1 MYDYECVHIFDPS
14 KKPKSMKTNIYIFLI
29 LLLSFSVA
37 HAQENSSQVKQVK
50 VVTVNELHV
59 NPSVSE
65 ITIIIQNIGTSKI
78 ENTASENSSK
88 IIARTNSDIRIYL
101 NRERNIQNIYL
112 LFPTKYK
119 EILA

>member
-1 MYDYECVHIFDPS
+1 
-14 KKPKSMKTNIYIFLI
+14 MKTNIYIFLI

-65 ITIIIQNIGTSKI
+65 ITIIQNIGTSKI